1 VKTDLNNIPPLD
13 QEVLT
18 YIHIR
23 IADNPVALDIA
34 EELWREAWSLI
45 DPAEWTS
52 CIKREDFFSIFH
64 PYAQQS
70 SAVRTLLSDAV
81 GVCLLLATLGPSLE
95 RRAKDYLADKESYRG
110 FILDRFGSYLVE
122 EKIRSLDDRVEI
134 QSRANGSRCTR
145 RYSPGYGD
153 FSPEAQMVFVEKARD
168 EIPFLKIV
176 SGGMI
181 FPEKTVTAIKG
192 IFAIGR
198 FEET

>member
-1 VKTDLNNIPPLD
+1 M
-13 QEVLT
+13 
-18 YIHIR
+18 
-23 IADNPVALDIA
+23 ADNPVALDIA
-34 EELWREAWSLI
+34 EELWREAWNLI

-70 SAVRTLLSDAV
+70 STVHKLLSDAV
-81 GVCLLLATLGPSLE
+81 GVCLLLAMLGPSLE
-95 RRAKDYLADKESYRG
+95 RRAKDYLADKETFRG
-110 FILDRFGSYLVE
+110 FMLDRFGSYSVE
-122 EKIRSLDDRVEI
+122 QKMGSLDDRVEI
-134 QSRANGSRCTR
+134 QSRANGSQGCTR

-153 FSPEAQMVFVEKARD
+153 FSPEAQVVFVEKARD

-176 SGGMI
+176 AGGMI

-192 IFAIGR
+192 IFSIGR